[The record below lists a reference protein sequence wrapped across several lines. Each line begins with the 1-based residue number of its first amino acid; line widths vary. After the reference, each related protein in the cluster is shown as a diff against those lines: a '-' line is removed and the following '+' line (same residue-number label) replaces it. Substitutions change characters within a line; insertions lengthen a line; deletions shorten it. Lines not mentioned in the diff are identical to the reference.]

1 MTALAVCNNVTPVEQ
16 GPHVDEL
23 GKGEEV
29 DLRELGRRS
38 SAQFER
44 GNHARGGSIAGLMD
58 RPEQEPQLEAS
69 SPDEVALVKF
79 GYSVKM
85 RLTERDRQ
93 TCSMQNI
100 CGDVETFDIL
110 ASFPFTSESKKMGCL
125 LKSRDTGRNIY
136 FLKGAEMVMEHKI
149 KVGAKASLLESCEN
163 LAMEGL
169 RTLVFAQKVLTDEQ
183 VDQFLAH
190 LKRAEARLRNREAHV
205 ARV

>member
-1 MTALAVCNNVTPVEQ
+1 
-16 GPHVDEL
+16 
-23 GKGEEV
+23 
-29 DLRELGRRS
+29 
-38 SAQFER
+38 
-44 GNHARGGSIAGLMD
+44 
-58 RPEQEPQLEAS
+58 
-69 SPDEVALVKF
+69 
-79 GYSVKM
+79 M